1 MFMLFFNHS
10 YQRNI
15 GQPLPQG
22 LSEILKSLQSLPDK
36 VLCVTNQKYWN
47 FDFHKVSPFL
57 IPGTEVSEKLNG
69 VHGFMVEKNIKS
81 QNIHARKKKLKD
93 QTFSVGGT
101 SLIIEQHPEEYL
113 EELSKKSRPIVE
125 IDNHKEQND
134 RSLDEKEIAK
144 EKKEETPENF
154 FQIDSSGSYSVFW

>member
-1 MFMLFFNHS
+1 M
-10 YQRNI
+10 
-15 GQPLPQG
+15 
-22 LSEILKSLQSLPDK
+22 
-36 VLCVTNQKYWN
+36 
-47 FDFHKVSPFL
+47 SPFL

-81 QNIHARKKKLKD
+81 QNISARREELKD
-93 QTFSVGGT
+93 KAFSSGAT

-125 IDNHKEQND
+125 IDNHKEQNN

-144 EKKEETPENF
+144 EKTEESPENF
-154 FQIDSSGSYSVFW
+154 FQIDSSGSYSVSW

>member
-1 MFMLFFNHS
+1 M
-10 YQRNI
+10 
-15 GQPLPQG
+15 
-22 LSEILKSLQSLPDK
+22 
-36 VLCVTNQKYWN
+36 
-47 FDFHKVSPFL
+47 SPFL

-81 QNIHARKKKLKD
+81 QNIPARKKKLKD
-93 QTFSVGGT
+93 KTFSSGAT

-125 IDNHKEQND
+125 IDNHKEQNN

-144 EKKEETPENF
+144 EKKKETPEIL
-154 FQIDSSGSYSVFW
+154 FQIDSSGTL

>member
-1 MFMLFFNHS
+1 MGSLIMASLQCLCLMLMLFFNHS

-22 LSEILKSLQSLPDK
+22 LSEILKSLQSFPD
-36 VLCVTNQKYWN
+36 
-47 FDFHKVSPFL
+47 KVSPFL

-81 QNIHARKKKLKD
+81 QNIPARKEKLKD
-93 QTFSVGGT
+93 KTVSSGGT

-113 EELSKKSRPIVE
+113 E
-125 IDNHKEQND
+125 
-134 RSLDEKEIAK
+134 
-144 EKKEETPENF
+144 
-154 FQIDSSGSYSVFW
+154 

>member
-1 MFMLFFNHS
+1 M
-10 YQRNI
+10 
-15 GQPLPQG
+15 
-22 LSEILKSLQSLPDK
+22 
-36 VLCVTNQKYWN
+36 
-47 FDFHKVSPFL
+47 SPFL

-81 QNIHARKKKLKD
+81 QNIPARKNKLKD
-93 QTFSVGGT
+93 QTFNSGAT